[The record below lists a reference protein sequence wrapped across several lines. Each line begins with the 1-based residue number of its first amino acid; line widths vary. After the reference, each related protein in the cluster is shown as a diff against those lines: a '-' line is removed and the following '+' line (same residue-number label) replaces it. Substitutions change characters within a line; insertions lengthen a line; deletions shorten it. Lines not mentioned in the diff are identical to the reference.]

1 MLFLGGVIPDINFG
15 AEFHFLGFDLAL
27 ILAGLLS
34 FNSLIV
40 LELAIVHNATYRG
53 LCLRRDLYQIVTLVV
68 GDALSLLNR
77 INS

>member
-1 MLFLGGVIPDINFG
+1 MIFTFEPAAKKTHYMLFLGWCNPPISIFG

-40 LELAIVHNATYRG
+40 LELTIVP
-53 LCLRRDLYQIVTLVV
+53 
-68 GDALSLLNR
+68 
-77 INS
+77 